1 MATGSG
7 NQDLLFVLGNKA
19 LQSVD
24 GLVTYFS
31 VQRRHPDGERWIDLA
46 HFAGRE
52 DAEVAVRK
60 LVEHGE
66 GADGDLRV
74 KKVTHPAI

>member
-7 NQDLLFVLGNKA
+7 NQDLLFYLGNKA
-19 LQSVD
+19 LGSVD
-24 GLVTYFS
+24 DLVTYFS

-52 DAEVAVRK
+52 DAEAAVRN
-60 LVEHGE
+60 LFEHGQ
-66 GADGDLRV
+66 AAAGDLRV
-74 KKVTHPAI
+74 KKVTHPAT